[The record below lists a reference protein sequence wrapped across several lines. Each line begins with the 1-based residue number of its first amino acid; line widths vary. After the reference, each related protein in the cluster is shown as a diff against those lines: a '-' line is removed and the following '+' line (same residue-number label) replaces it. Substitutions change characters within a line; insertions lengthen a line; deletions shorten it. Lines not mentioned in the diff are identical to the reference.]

1 VFNRFGLGTLS
12 IYGILWNKITFYP
25 VIEGAYVNTKN
36 WYRGE
41 TDMWAEFGRRIP
53 FGRRFSSKHSVG
65 GVCGR
70 EYIAFGRRPVP
81 RMKAEA
87 FGSARWH
94 GLDIK
99 KKTSWWWIRDGHD
112 AMVLILGNKCC
123 NRGRLGVVLELG
135 YKYKPLVFVIGI
147 EQFHNKPAP
156 CQLSSPSSR
165 VVEFFERSHRSV
177 DLRKYRQPCIMS
189 SIMRWI

>member
-1 VFNRFGLGTLS
+1 LVEASAVGSTS
-12 IYGILWNKITFYP
+12 S
-25 VIEGAYVNTKN
+25 
-36 WYRGE
+36 
-41 TDMWAEFGRRIP
+41 FGRRT
-53 FGRRFSSKHSVG
+53 
-65 GVCGR
+65 
-70 EYIAFGRRPVP
+70 VP
-81 RMKAEA
+81 QMKVEA
-87 FGSARWH
+87 FGSVWWR
-94 GLDIK
+94 GLDTRK
-99 KKTSWWWIRDGHD
+99 GASWWWIRDRHD

-123 NRGRLGVVLELG
+123 NHGRLGVMLEPG

-147 EQFHNKPAP
+147 EQFYNKPAS

>member
-1 VFNRFGLGTLS
+1 V
-12 IYGILWNKITFYP
+12 
-25 VIEGAYVNTKN
+25 
-36 WYRGE
+36 
-41 TDMWAEFGRRIP
+41 
-53 FGRRFSSKHSVG
+53 
-65 GVCGR
+65 
-70 EYIAFGRRPVP
+70 
-81 RMKAEA
+81 
-87 FGSARWH
+87 
-94 GLDIK
+94 
-99 KKTSWWWIRDGHD
+99 SWWRIRDGHD

-123 NRGRLGVVLELG
+123 NRGRLGVMLEPG